1 MKITDGKKTV
11 EIKIQRWNGSG
22 YDQDWSTDYFD
33 AGTLP
38 YNEETDTYTVA
49 NVDYCIDAAKTMM
62 AHAVSMMPSQASLS
76 ATKTCASLSRSCKEV
91 PLLILLYILLQPI
104 LLLFDLAKLQK

>member
-11 EIKIQRWNGSG
+11 EIKIQRWNG
-22 YDQDWSTDYFD
+22 
-33 AGTLP
+33 
-38 YNEETDTYTVA
+38 
-49 NVDYCIDAAKTMM
+49 
-62 AHAVSMMPSQASLS
+62 
-76 ATKTCASLSRSCKEV
+76 SCKEV